1 MFIKYKKNFKNYK
14 KYIYINVNSNMQ
26 NKTLRIATR
35 KSPLALQQTE
45 YVQKKILSLYPDLNI
60 ILVPIVT
67 HGDNILNKSLSKIGG
82 KGLFIKEL
90 EIALLENKAD
100 IAIHSM
106 KDLPV
111 NITKELCLVS
121 ICKRGSALDTL
132 VSNNYSSI
140 NELPKGA
147 IIGTS
152 SLRRQCQLITY
163 RPDLIISPLRGNVE
177 TRISKLDQG
186 KYDAII
192 LAAEG
197 LNRLNLQH
205 RISQIIPSELSLPS
219 CGQGAIGIQSRLHDK
234 KTLFFLSRLNHINT
248 FIEINAE
255 RAFCRKL
262 GAGCQVPIGS
272 YAILKKNKIWLR
284 GLIGSPN
291 GKTILKG
298 ERIGCFNTGEKMGY
312 SLADELLN
320 NGAKNILNDLHTKK
334 FYHI

>member
-1 MFIKYKKNFKNYK
+1 MY
-14 KYIYINVNSNMQ
+14 

-35 KSPLALQQTE
+35 KSPLALEQTK
-45 YVQKKILSLYPDLNI
+45 YVQKKILSLYPNLDI
-60 ILVPIVT
+60 KLVPIVT

-90 EIALLENKAD
+90 EHALLENKAD

-106 KDLPV
+106 KDLPM

-121 ICKRGSALDTL
+121 ICKRGSALDSL
-132 VSNNYSSI
+132 ISNNYQSI
-140 NELPKGA
+140 NQLPKGA
-147 IIGTS
+147 IVGTS
-152 SLRRQCQLITY
+152 SLRRKCQLITY
-163 RPDLIISPLRGNVE
+163 RPDLIISPLRGNIE
-177 TRISKLDQG
+177 TRIAKLDQG

-197 LNRLNLQH
+197 LNRLSLKN
-205 RISQIIPSELSLPS
+205 RISQIIPAKLSLPS

-234 KTLFFLSRLNHINT
+234 KILFFLSHLNHINT
-248 FIEINAE
+248 FIEISTE

-262 GAGCQVPIGS
+262 ESGCQIPIGS

-284 GLIGSPN
+284 GLVGSPN
-291 GKTILKG
+291 GEIILQG
-298 ERIGCFNTGEKMGY
+298 ERIGCYNTGEKMGY

-320 NGAKNILNDLHTKK
+320 NGAKNILNNLNIKK
-334 FYHI
+334 SYYI

>member
-1 MFIKYKKNFKNYK
+1 
-14 KYIYINVNSNMQ
+14 MQ

-35 KSPLALQQTE
+35 KSPLALQQTK
-45 YVQKKILSLYPDLNI
+45 YVQKKILSLYPNLNI
-60 ILVPIVT
+60 KLVPIVT
-67 HGDNILNKSLSKIGG
+67 HGDNILKKSLSKIGG

-121 ICKRGSALDTL
+121 ICKRGNPLDTL
-132 VSNNYSSI
+132 VSNHYKSI
-140 NELPKGA
+140 DNLPKGA
-147 IIGTS
+147 IVGTS

-163 RPDLIISPLRGNVE
+163 RPDLIVSPLRGNVE
-177 TRISKLDQG
+177 TRIAKLDQG

-192 LAAEG
+192 LATEG

-205 RISQIIPSELSLPS
+205 RITQIIPAELSLPS
-219 CGQGAIGIQSRLHDK
+219 CGQGAIGIQSRAHDK
-234 KTLFFLSRLNHINT
+234 KVLFFLSHLNHINT

-262 GAGCQVPIGS
+262 NAGCQIPIGS
-272 YAILKKNKIWLR
+272 YAIIKNDKIWLR
-284 GLIGSPN
+284 GLVGSPN
-291 GKTILKG
+291 GKIILKG
-298 ERIGCFNTGEKMGY
+298 ERIDYYNKTEKMGY
-312 SLADELLN
+312 SLAEELLK
-320 NGAKNILNDLHTKK
+320 NGAKKILEELYLKES
-334 FYHI
+334 YYI